1 MNNFKVFFI
10 IISTLLFSQ
19 NDISI
24 REYNIYK
31 NKYESEVDM
40 KDLIN
45 NFNGNYLLE
54 LISIDNINLERKK
67 KIIIEICD
75 VDFSIIS
82 NSYEIIIKQCNN
94 ELEIS
99 DKIYLDDN
107 NSILTFDTSKY
118 KYLEC
123 ELTFWVYGNFNNES
137 DVDVE
142 DGILK
147 EYYDNG
153 NVKIEYNYKNGKK
166 NGVQKKWY
174 LNNQLS
180 IKYNY
185 ENGKLDGLQKKWYE
199 NGNIKSESNY
209 NNDILNGISRYW
221 FSNGQIKYLKLYKD
235 GLLVDILE
243 SYDENGNSR

>member
-1 MNNFKVFFI
+1 MNNCRFIFVFI
-10 IISTLLFSQ
+10 LTLLFSQ

-24 REYNIYK
+24 KEYNIYK
-31 NKYESEVDM
+31 NKYQSEIDM
-40 KDLIN
+40 KDLID
-45 NFNGNYLLE
+45 NFNGNYSLE
-54 LISIDNINLERKK
+54 LVSIDNINLERKK

-82 NSYEIIIKQCNN
+82 NSNEIIIKQCNN
-94 ELEIS
+94 ELEIN

-107 NSILTFDTSKY
+107 NSILSFNTSKY

-123 ELTFWVYGNFNNES
+123 ELTFWVYGNFNSPS
-137 DVDVE
+137 DYVIE

-153 NVKIEYNYKNGKK
+153 NIKIEYNYKNGKK

-185 ENGKLDGLQKKWYE
+185 SNGKLDGLQKKWYE
-199 NGNIKSESNY
+199 NGKVKSESNY

-221 FSNGQIKYLKLYKD
+221 FSNGQLKYIKLYKD
-235 GLLVDILE
+235 GLLVDTLE
-243 SYDENGNSR
+243 SYDENGNLR